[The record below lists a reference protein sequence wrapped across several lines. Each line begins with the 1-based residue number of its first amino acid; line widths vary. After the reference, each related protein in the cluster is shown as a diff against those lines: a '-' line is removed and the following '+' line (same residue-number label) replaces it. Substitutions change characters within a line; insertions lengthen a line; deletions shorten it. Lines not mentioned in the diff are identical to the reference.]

1 MSAPGFPRD
10 VDTDVEM
17 YRAFLE
23 WESPAFSMDFI
34 IGQMRAELA
43 KPAEREIDLKY
54 YGEQEIQKTY
64 NVNGLFS
71 KKMAREWEKVPG
83 CEERQERLLEF
94 YQELGGEVTEEL
106 EKLADRVE
114 NSRLIEGLFENF

>member
-1 MSAPGFPRD
+1 MSAPRFPRD

-23 WESPAFSMDFI
+23 WESPAFSMGFI

-54 YGEQEIQKTY
+54 YGEQEIQKPYHVNDLFARKMTY
-64 NVNGLFS
+64 
-71 KKMAREWEKVPG
+71 EWIKVPD
-83 CEERQERLLEF
+83 CMERKVR
-94 YQELGGEVTEEL
+94 
-106 EKLADRVE
+106 
-114 NSRLIEGLFENF
+114 

>member
-1 MSAPGFPRD
+1 
-10 VDTDVEM
+10 
-17 YRAFLE
+17 
-23 WESPAFSMDFI
+23 
-34 IGQMRAELA
+34 MRAELE
-43 KPAEREIDLKY
+43 KPTSRELDLKY

-71 KKMAREWEKVPG
+71 KKMARE
-83 CEERQERLLEF
+83 
-94 YQELGGEVTEEL
+94 VTEEL